1 MAYRLRFDR
10 RFRQHLDGLPGDIK
24 SVARRAVAD
33 LALEPRPRR
42 AKQLDSHPGYY
53 RLWLPRDHRLVW
65 SVLEDEQIVDLFYV
79 GPKAPDLYERL
90 GLGRSSPQNG
100 G

>member
-65 SVLEDEQIVDLFYV
+65 SVLEDEQIVDLLYV
-79 GPKAPDLYERL
+79 GPKTPDLYVRL
-90 GLGRSSPQNG
+90 GLERWSPENG